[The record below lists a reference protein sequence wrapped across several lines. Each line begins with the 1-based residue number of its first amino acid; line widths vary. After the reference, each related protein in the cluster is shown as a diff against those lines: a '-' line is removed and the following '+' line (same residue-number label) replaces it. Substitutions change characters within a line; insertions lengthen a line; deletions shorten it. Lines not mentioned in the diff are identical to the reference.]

1 MMENYDQPCIKGK
14 SLPKLSDD
22 VLPVKL
28 QEQNDFFTC
37 VEELAVHNK
46 QNFNFG
52 AEILNTANLSVTSET
67 DSKTNY
73 EINKTLG
80 TSEHNLQTSIAV
92 TTNAVVCH
100 NKDSKDCLA
109 ETISEQDCNDQD
121 VDEEEEE
128 EDSYQTDENDNSS
141 NNRIMSRHH
150 DHDINDENLEDSDES
165 SSDSD
170 FSDLSGLSDMSG
182 KEWKP
187 KNQRPINWVQKQ
199 IHSGANPRELLSK
212 FLPTSAQ
219 RIAPE
224 LTDMTLW
231 RILASMLSEPPR
243 RQKLSYINTFD
254 DVIQL
259 LQKCNNIIVLTG
271 AGVSVSC
278 GIPDFRSSDGIY
290 SRLAKD
296 FPDLPDPQA
305 MFDISYFSRDPRPFY
320 KFAREIYPGQF
331 KPSPC
336 HHFIKMLQEKNKLLR
351 NYTQNIDTLEQV
363 AGIQNVIECHGSF
376 STASCT
382 KCKYKCDADSIRAD
396 IFAQRIPVCPRC
408 QPNVE
413 QSVDASQPVSEFEL
427 RRLVE
432 NGIMKPD
439 IVFFGEGLPDEF
451 HTVMASDKDKC
462 DLLIVM
468 GSSLKVRPVA
478 LIPSSIPANVPQIL
492 INREQLHHLEFDVE
506 LLGDGDVIIN
516 QICHRLGEDWQT
528 VCFNDEILE
537 ESKELM
543 PLDEEKEAQ
552 LDESICLATECE
564 DEHKSNNSIELTMR
578 STGTYSDSGF
588 DSSSST
594 TALLAPKKVEFL
606 SPDLIEEPEASTSF
620 SCSRDY
626 RYLSIDSSKDS
637 GIQGDGSNQALPLP
651 LNALGDTGGTR
662 NDNYLQ
668 VTNMGCSTSTMSTAT
683 SLEKICKER
692 NTETIPVNNPQEP
705 YMLKCRPQH
714 PPPPQQSAAD
724 RLFKGTY
731 YCHDGRASYVFP
743 GAQVTWCTDSNEAI
757 EDDLAEQKVE
767 EFEDSD
773 TNQAPLSPLMTP
785 SVEAEMVNAITS
797 TKSHQLTANTI
808 STTTTTAATTTT
820 TTTTNFNNVINASS
834 NRNSSTCLALNKQKR
849 SSNAEEENIEFSCI
863 KNEPNNSQTI
873 SCNNDMYPP
882 SKKRR
887 SSNELLNADNEFNEQ
902 INNIKAQENPNLEC
916 SSSFNYNKL

>member
-1 MMENYDQPCIKGK
+1 MENYDQPCIKGK
-14 SLPKLSDD
+14 GLPKLSDD

-28 QEQNDFFTC
+28 QEQTEFFTC
-37 VEELAVHNK
+37 VEELTAHNK

-52 AEILNTANLSVTSET
+52 AEILNTANLSVTSEE

-73 EINKTLG
+73 EINKTLSIAP
-80 TSEHNLQTSIAV
+80 SEHNLQTSIAV
-92 TTNAVVCH
+92 TTNAVVCQH
-100 NKDSKDCLA
+100 DILSADNKDCSE
-109 ETISEQDCNDQD
+109 ETISEQDCNDRD

-141 NNRIMSRHH
+141 NNRIISRHH
-150 DHDINDENLEDSDES
+150 EDDANDENLEDSDES

-259 LQKCNNIIVLTG
+259 LQKCNNVIVLTG

-336 HHFIKMLQEKNKLLR
+336 HRFVKMLEEKQKLLR

-396 IFAQRIPVCPRC
+396 IFAQRIPACPRC

-439 IVFFGEGLPDEF
+439 IVFFGEGE
-451 HTVMASDKDKC
+451 
-462 DLLIVM
+462 
-468 GSSLKVRPVA
+468 
-478 LIPSSIPANVPQIL
+478 
-492 INREQLHHLEFDVE
+492 
-506 LLGDGDVIIN
+506 
-516 QICHRLGEDWQT
+516 
-528 VCFNDEILE
+528 
-537 ESKELM
+537 
-543 PLDEEKEAQ
+543 
-552 LDESICLATECE
+552 
-564 DEHKSNNSIELTMR
+564 
-578 STGTYSDSGF
+578 
-588 DSSSST
+588 
-594 TALLAPKKVEFL
+594 
-606 SPDLIEEPEASTSF
+606 
-620 SCSRDY
+620 
-626 RYLSIDSSKDS
+626 
-637 GIQGDGSNQALPLP
+637 
-651 LNALGDTGGTR
+651 
-662 NDNYLQ
+662 
-668 VTNMGCSTSTMSTAT
+668 
-683 SLEKICKER
+683 
-692 NTETIPVNNPQEP
+692 
-705 YMLKCRPQH
+705 
-714 PPPPQQSAAD
+714 
-724 RLFKGTY
+724 
-731 YCHDGRASYVFP
+731 
-743 GAQVTWCTDSNEAI
+743 
-757 EDDLAEQKVE
+757 
-767 EFEDSD
+767 
-773 TNQAPLSPLMTP
+773 
-785 SVEAEMVNAITS
+785 
-797 TKSHQLTANTI
+797 
-808 STTTTTAATTTT
+808 
-820 TTTTNFNNVINASS
+820 
-834 NRNSSTCLALNKQKR
+834 
-849 SSNAEEENIEFSCI
+849 
-863 KNEPNNSQTI
+863 
-873 SCNNDMYPP
+873 
-882 SKKRR
+882 
-887 SSNELLNADNEFNEQ
+887 
-902 INNIKAQENPNLEC
+902 
-916 SSSFNYNKL
+916 